1 MRPHHLFAMVL
12 ALAMLNGVFSPYLV
26 LVVGF
31 APIWLPTWLPAEPG
45 YLFFL
50 GSLITATTT
59 VLVSGIPAALI
70 EGALAWPRASQ
81 ASLWVWVAAAAVL
94 TLPALPR
101 VLILAG

>member
-1 MRPHHLFAMVL
+1 MRAHHLFAVVL
-12 ALAMLNGVFSPYLV
+12 AIAMVNGVFSPYLV

-59 VLVSGIPAALI
+59 VLLSGVPAALA
-70 EGALAWPRASQ
+70 EGALGWARG
-81 ASLWVWVAAAAVL
+81 SLAAMWVWVAAAAIL
-94 TLPALPR
+94 ALPALPR
-101 VLILAG
+101 MVLLAA